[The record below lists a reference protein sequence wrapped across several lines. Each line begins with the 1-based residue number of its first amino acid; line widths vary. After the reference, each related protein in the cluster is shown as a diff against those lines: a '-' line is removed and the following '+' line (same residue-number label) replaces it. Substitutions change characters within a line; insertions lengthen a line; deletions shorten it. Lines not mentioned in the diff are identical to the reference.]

1 MKKFEKQ
8 YIRNNYWKILLFFIF
23 FVLLIVIY
31 LKIGG
36 TGFRTR
42 AAGDSAPLNWVEMW
56 LQYKKII
63 IFSLIITGIFTY
75 YDFLIYRRK
84 NKGDNQGLGI

>member
-23 FVLLIVIY
+23 FALLIVIY

-42 AAGDSAPLNWVEMW
+42 AAGDSPLAR
-56 LQYKKII
+56 I
-63 IFSLIITGIFTY
+63 
-75 YDFLIYRRK
+75 
-84 NKGDNQGLGI
+84 

>member
-1 MKKFEKQ
+1 MKKNEKQ
-8 YIRNNYWKILLFFIF
+8 YIRMNYWKVLLFFIF
-23 FVLLIVIY
+23 FVLLIVLY

-42 AAGDSAPLNWVEMW
+42 AAGDSGPLNWVEIW

-63 IFSLIITGIFTY
+63 IFSLIITSIFTY
-75 YDFLIYRRK
+75 YDFLIYKRNHK
-84 NKGDNQGLGI
+84 NDI